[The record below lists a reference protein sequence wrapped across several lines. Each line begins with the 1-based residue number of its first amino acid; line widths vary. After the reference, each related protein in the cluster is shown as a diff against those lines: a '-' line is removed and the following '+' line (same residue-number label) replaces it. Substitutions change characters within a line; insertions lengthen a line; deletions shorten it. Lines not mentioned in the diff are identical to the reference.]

1 MKFNGK
7 CPVNEAERKL
17 YDVEGIME
25 KMSTAEMLNVIN
37 DQEKCIA
44 ELRKKI
50 ETLTTLNRPS
60 ELYVGNNATPMT
72 VAEMVTRE
80 LKDCEMLEDV
90 IYYIK
95 SYIEREYG
103 KRCTVEGRK

>member
-1 MKFNGK
+1 
-7 CPVNEAERKL
+7 
-17 YDVEGIME
+17 ME
-25 KMSTAEMLNVIN
+25 KMNTTEMMNTIN

-44 ELRKKI
+44 ELRRKI
-50 ETLTTLNRPS
+50 EALTSSDKPS

-72 VAEMVTRE
+72 VAEMVIRE

-103 KRCTVEGRK
+103 KRCNRREVEE